1 MYDII
6 IIGSGV
12 AGMTSALYSARAGKK
27 VLVLE
32 QETIGGT
39 ITSSPLVENY
49 PGYLEISGSDLA
61 NKLFEQLTNLN
72 VEVEID
78 KVIKIENHDDHKT
91 ITTEYNKYECKSII
105 IATGS
110 KHRHLGVT
118 NEDKFIGN
126 GIYYCVLCDGAFFKD
141 KDVAIVGGGNS
152 AVVSAIY
159 LADICKKVYIIQ
171 MLGNLTA
178 EQKLIDKLASKTNI
192 EYIYNSK
199 ITSLNGDEYLTSI
212 NTDKEKIEVEAVF
225 VSIGQ
230 IPQNE
235 IVKDLVKLD
244 ANGYIDVDETCTT
257 NIDGIFVAGDCRHK
271 SIRQITT
278 ATADGTIASIA
289 ACNYVDN
296 I

>member
-39 ITSSPLVENY
+39 ITSSPSVENY

-61 NKLFEQLTNLN
+61 NKLFEQLTNLD

-78 KVIKIENHDDHKT
+78 KVVKIENHDDHKT

-110 KHRHLGVT
+110 KHRHLGVAD
-118 NEDKFIGN
+118 EDKFIGN
-126 GIYYCVLCDGAFFKD
+126 GIYYCVLCDGAFFKN
-141 KDVAIVGGGNS
+141 KDVAIVGGGNT

-178 EQKLIDKLASKTNI
+178 EQKLIDKLKSKTNI
-192 EYIYNSK
+192 EYLYNSK
-199 ITSLNGDEYLTSI
+199 ITSLNGDESLTNI
-212 NTDKEKIEVEAVF
+212 NTNKEKIEVEAVF

-244 ANGYIDVDETCTT
+244 ENGYIDADETCKT
-257 NIDGIFVAGDCRHK
+257 NIDGIFVAGDCRRK
-271 SIRQITT
+271 KIRQITT